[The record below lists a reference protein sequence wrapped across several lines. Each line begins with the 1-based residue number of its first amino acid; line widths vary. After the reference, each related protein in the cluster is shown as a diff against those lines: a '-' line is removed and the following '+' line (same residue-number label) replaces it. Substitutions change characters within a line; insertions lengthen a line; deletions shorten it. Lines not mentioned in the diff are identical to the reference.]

1 MFDFTIKD
9 EQYFV
14 SVTPL
19 TLEGEGFLKETVTE
33 RQWYNGSVVIEHGN
47 KSDFITHLL
56 EEGFTIEG
64 YESE

>member
-19 TLEGEGFLKETVTE
+19 SLEGEGFLKETVNE
-33 RQWYNGSVVIEHGN
+33 RQWYNGSVVVQHEN
-47 KSDFITHLL
+47 KSDFISLLL
-56 EEGFTIEG
+56 EGGYTVEG
-64 YESE
+64 YEND